1 MNFKDKPIFINNA
14 NIQIKNSCQVIIISP
29 GKGIY
34 DYKVND
40 TVKIGQIVSVPL
52 RNNIYMGVVIAKG
65 SNNFPKNKL
74 KNIIE
79 IYKFPELSKE
89 LINFC
94 YWLSDWYMSDISH
107 VLKMV
112 IPAINFISP
121 IKYKQILKVNDKS
134 IVTPTFLGKKVV
146 EFLKKNPGLTLKE
159 CSAEV
164 NVSAGVIKKL
174 ILDQVLFIKDED
186 KNETEHN
193 KVLKENIPL
202 LNKYQLAAVKKIK
215 STTNKD
221 KSNIFLLDGVTGSGK
236 TEIYLEL
243 ISNEIIKGKQSLILL
258 PEIALSKQFIDRFF
272 KRFNF
277 MPDIWHSEVPNK
289 EKRKTWQKA
298 IKGEVKV
305 VIGARSALFLPLSD
319 LSLIVVDEEH
329 DPSYKQ
335 EDGIIYNARDMAVVR
350 GNLSDSKVI
359 LASATPSLE
368 SVHNANIGKYNRI
381 MLPERFGSA
390 VMPEIKIIDMRKE
403 KLLSTQW
410 IAKESFNAIK
420 KALDKKEQVL
430 LYINRRGYSPL
441 TLCRKCGYR
450 FQCINCSTW
459 LVNHK
464 IIEKMLCHYCGY
476 KESIKKECPN
486 CKSEEEFVPCGPG
499 VERLAAE
506 AKQLFPEAKL
516 EVIASDTL
524 DSLKE
529 KINIF
534 NEVVIGKVDIIVG
547 TQLVAKGHHFPNLT
561 TVIAIDADLGLSG
574 GDLRASE
581 RTFQMLTQLTG
592 RAGREKKKG
601 YAYIQS
607 YDPKHNVMEAMQS
620 GSIKNFIKAEADGRK
635 YTSLPPYGRLGS
647 LIVQSANLDMLE
659 NFVKKLSS
667 KVPKIH
673 KDKDRI
679 EVLGPA
685 PAPITKLRG
694 LYRYRFLVKGKGE
707 VRLQAFIREW
717 LSNIKV
723 DRAIRI
729 KIDIDPYNFL

>member
-1 MNFKDKPIFINNA
+1 
-14 NIQIKNSCQVIIISP
+14 
-29 GKGIY
+29 
-34 DYKVND
+34 
-40 TVKIGQIVSVPL
+40 
-52 RNNIYMGVVIAKG
+52 
-65 SNNFPKNKL
+65 
-74 KNIIE
+74 
-79 IYKFPELSKE
+79 
-89 LINFC
+89 
-94 YWLSDWYMSDISH
+94 
-107 VLKMV
+107 MV

-121 IKYKQILKVNDKS
+121 IKTKQILEVNKKS

-146 EFLKKNPGLTLKE
+146 EFLKKKPGLTVKE

-164 NVSAGVIKKL
+164 DVSAGVIKKL
-174 ILDQVLFIKDED
+174 ILDQVLFIKYED
-186 KNETEHN
+186 KTEHN
-193 KVLKENIPL
+193 EVLKENIPV
-202 LNKYQLAAVKKIK
+202 LNNYQLAAVKKIK
-215 STTNKD
+215 SIANKD

-258 PEIALSKQFIDRFF
+258 PEIALSKHFIDRFL

-277 MPDIWHSEVPNK
+277 MPDIWHSEISNK
-289 EKRKTWQKA
+289 HKRKTWQKA
-298 IKGEVKV
+298 IRGEVKV
-305 VIGARSALFLPLSD
+305 VIGARSALFLPLST
-319 LSLIVVDEEH
+319 LSLIIVDEEH

-350 GNLSDSKVI
+350 GNLSGSKVI

-368 SVHNANIGKYNRI
+368 SVHNANIEKYNRI
-381 MLPERFGSA
+381 ILPERFGSA

-403 KLLSTQW
+403 KLLSTKW
-410 IAKESFNAIK
+410 IAKESYNAVK

-441 TLCRKCGYR
+441 TLCRQCGHR
-450 FQCINCSTW
+450 FQCINCSSW

-464 IIEKMLCHYCGY
+464 ITEKMLCHYCGY
-476 KESIKKECPN
+476 KESIKKECPK

-506 AKQLFPEAKL
+506 AKELFPEAKL

-524 DSLKE
+524 NSLKE

-534 NEVVIGKVDIIVG
+534 NEIVLGKVDIIVG
-547 TQLVAKGHHFPNLT
+547 TQLVTKGHHFPNLT

-607 YDPKHNVMEAMQS
+607 YDPKHTVMEAMQT

-635 YTSLPPYGRLGS
+635 YLSLPPYGRLGS
-647 LIVQSANLDMLE
+647 LIIQSANLDILE

-694 LYRYRFLVKGKGE
+694 LYRYRFLIKGKGD
-707 VRLQAFIREW
+707 VRLQVFIREW

-723 DRAIRI
+723 DRTIRI

>member
-1 MNFKDKPIFINNA
+1 M
-14 NIQIKNSCQVIIISP
+14 
-29 GKGIY
+29 
-34 DYKVND
+34 
-40 TVKIGQIVSVPL
+40 
-52 RNNIYMGVVIAKG
+52 
-65 SNNFPKNKL
+65 
-74 KNIIE
+74 
-79 IYKFPELSKE
+79 
-89 LINFC
+89 
-94 YWLSDWYMSDISH
+94 
-107 VLKMV
+107 
-112 IPAINFISP
+112 
-121 IKYKQILKVNDKS
+121 
-134 IVTPTFLGKKVV
+134 
-146 EFLKKNPGLTLKE
+146 
-159 CSAEV
+159 
-164 NVSAGVIKKL
+164 
-174 ILDQVLFIKDED
+174 
-186 KNETEHN
+186 
-193 KVLKENIPL
+193 
-202 LNKYQLAAVKKIK
+202 
-215 STTNKD
+215 
-221 KSNIFLLDGVTGSGK
+221 
-236 TEIYLEL
+236 
-243 ISNEIIKGKQSLILL
+243 
-258 PEIALSKQFIDRFF
+258 
-272 KRFNF
+272 
-277 MPDIWHSEVPNK
+277 
-289 EKRKTWQKA
+289 
-298 IKGEVKV
+298 
-305 VIGARSALFLPLSD
+305 
-319 LSLIVVDEEH
+319 
-329 DPSYKQ
+329 
-335 EDGIIYNARDMAVVR
+335 
-350 GNLSDSKVI
+350 
-359 LASATPSLE
+359 ASATPSLE

-381 MLPERFGSA
+381 ILPERFGSA

-464 IIEKMLCHYCGY
+464 IIEKMLCHHCGY

-635 YTSLPPYGRLGS
+635 YTNLPPYGRLGS
-647 LIVQSANLDMLE
+647 LIVQSANLDKLE

>member
-1 MNFKDKPIFINNA
+1 MNFKDKAIFINNA
-14 NIQIKNSCQVIIISP
+14 NIQIKNSCQVIIIAP

-34 DYKVND
+34 DYKIKE

-52 RNNIYMGVVIAKG
+52 RNNIYMGVIIAKG

-74 KNIIE
+74 KDIIE
-79 IYKFPELSKE
+79 IYKLPVLSKE

-94 YWLSDWYMSDISH
+94 CWLSDWYMSDISH

-121 IKYKQILKVNDKS
+121 IKTKQILEVNKKS

-146 EFLKKNPGLTLKE
+146 EFLKKKPGLTVKE

-164 NVSAGVIKKL
+164 DVSAGVIKKL
-174 ILDQVLFIKDED
+174 ILDQVLFIKYED
-186 KNETEHN
+186 KTEHN
-193 KVLKENIPL
+193 EVLKENIPV
-202 LNKYQLAAVKKIK
+202 LNNYQLAAVKKIK
-215 STTNKD
+215 SIANKD

-258 PEIALSKQFIDRFF
+258 PEIALSKHFIDRFL

-277 MPDIWHSEVPNK
+277 MPDIWHSEISNK
-289 EKRKTWQKA
+289 HKRKTWQKA
-298 IKGEVKV
+298 IRGEVKV
-305 VIGARSALFLPLSD
+305 VIGARSALFLPLST
-319 LSLIVVDEEH
+319 LSLIIVDEEH

-350 GNLSDSKVI
+350 GNLSGSKVI

-368 SVHNANIGKYNRI
+368 SVHNANIEKYNRI
-381 MLPERFGSA
+381 ILPERFGSA

-403 KLLSTQW
+403 KLLSTKW
-410 IAKESFNAIK
+410 IAKESYNAVK

-441 TLCRKCGYR
+441 TLCRQCGHR
-450 FQCINCSTW
+450 FQCINCSSW

-464 IIEKMLCHYCGY
+464 ITEKMLCHYCGY
-476 KESIKKECPN
+476 QESIKKECPN

-506 AKQLFPEAKL
+506 AKELFPEAKL

-524 DSLKE
+524 NSLKE

-534 NEVVIGKVDIIVG
+534 NEIVLGKVDIIVG
-547 TQLVAKGHHFPNLT
+547 TQLVTKGHHFPNLT

-607 YDPKHNVMEAMQS
+607 YDPKHTVMEAMQT
-620 GSIKNFIKAEADGRK
+620 GSIKNFIRAEADGRK
-635 YTSLPPYGRLGS
+635 YVSLPPYGRLGS
-647 LIVQSANLDMLE
+647 LIIQSANLDILE

-673 KDKDRI
+673 KDKSRI

-685 PAPITKLRG
+685 PAPIAKLRG
-694 LYRYRFLVKGKGE
+694 LYRYRFLIKGKGD
-707 VRLQAFIREW
+707 VRLQVFIGEW
-717 LSNIKV
+717 LSHIKV
-723 DRAIRI
+723 DRTIRI